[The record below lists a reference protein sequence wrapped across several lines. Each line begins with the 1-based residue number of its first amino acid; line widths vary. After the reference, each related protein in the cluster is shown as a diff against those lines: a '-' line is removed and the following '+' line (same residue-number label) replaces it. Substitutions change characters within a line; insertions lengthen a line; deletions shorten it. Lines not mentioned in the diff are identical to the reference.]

1 METPSVRSPSRAPVR
16 RLAVARVISLSGG
29 GAAFTALN
37 FTIYERTGSAAWL
50 AATLLLTFGVAG
62 FLGPFAG
69 TLGDRFDRR
78 RVMIWS
84 DLAGAVCFGAMAL
97 VDGPRALVG
106 AAFLA
111 SVAETPF
118 WPASG
123 AAIPNL
129 AGEENI
135 GWANSLL
142 SMSRYAGIVIGP
154 ALGGTLLSL
163 IGPSSVFALNGASF
177 VVSAVLV
184 ATVHGRFSAP
194 RSSDVDERRRTQL
207 TAGIR
212 FLLHEP
218 FLRTL
223 MLAWVVFILGMGMGM
238 VGDVPLAALFHAGSS
253 GYGAIIAL
261 WAGGSILGSF
271 VARRMHERAEP
282 RWLVIA
288 TFGLAAAGFGI
299 ALAPAFWFVLVMNL
313 AFGFGD
319 GVTVVAEQN
328 LLQRRSPDAVRS
340 SVMGAFEGGIHGM
353 LAVSYLAAAFVLPA
367 LGVRWLYALGGVSG
381 IGAGVVLL
389 RLLSLARRSSDQ
401 LEPVGSPASPLSE

>member
-1 METPSVRSPSRAPVR
+1 MRSPSRALVR
-16 RLAVARVISLSGG
+16 RLAVARVISISGG

-37 FTIYERTGSAAWL
+37 FTIYARTHSAAWL
-50 AATLLLTFGVAG
+50 AATLLLTFGAAG

-78 RVMIWS
+78 QVMIWS
-84 DLAGAVCFGAMAL
+84 DLAGAVCFGVMAL

-135 GWANSLL
+135 AWANSLL

-163 IGPSSVFALNGASF
+163 IGPSWVFAVNGISF

-184 ATVHGRFSAP
+184 ATVHGSFSTP
-194 RSSDVDERRRTQL
+194 RSSDVDGRHRTQL

-238 VGDVPLAALFHAGSS
+238 VGDVPLAELFRAGSS
-253 GYGAIIAL
+253 GYGSIIAL
-261 WAGGSILGSF
+261 WAGGSILGSL

-282 RWLVIA
+282 GWLVIA
-288 TFGLAAAGFGI
+288 TFGLAAVGFGI
-299 ALAPAFWFVLVMNL
+299 ALAPAFWFVLAMNL

-319 GVTVVAEQN
+319 GITVVAEQN
-328 LLQRRSPDAVRS
+328 LLQRRSPDSVRS

-367 LGVRWLYALGGVSG
+367 LGVRWLYALGGFSG

-389 RLLSLARRSSDQ
+389 RLLSLARRSSVG
-401 LEPVGSPASPLSE
+401 LETVGSPGTALPE